1 MRQQRRQQKG
11 SGTLRIIGG
20 DWRGRRLE
28 FPPSPNLRPTGDRIR
43 ETLFNWLSAEVRGSR
58 CLDLFAGSGAL
69 GLEALSRGARHCT
82 FLETSSAA
90 IEGINAHLSLLNAVD
105 RGRVINTNA
114 LSWRDDPFDIVFVD
128 PPFSEDLAIDS
139 LRHLINNQLLKDSAL
154 VYLEV
159 ASTASLEDLPPGLS
173 IVRDKRSGAVR
184 YLLLEQQ
191 Q

>member
-28 FPPSPNLRPTGDRIR
+28 FPSSPNLRPTGDRIR
-43 ETLFNWLSAEVRGSR
+43 ETLFNWLAGEVGGSR

-128 PPFSEDLAIDS
+128 PPFSENLAIDS
-139 LRHLINNQLLKDSAL
+139 LRHLINNQLLTDSAL

-159 ASTASLEDLPPGLS
+159 ASTASLEDLPPALS
-173 IVRDKRSGAVR
+173 IIRDKQSGAVR

-191 Q
+191 S

>member
-28 FPPSPNLRPTGDRIR
+28 FPSSPNLRPTGDRIR
-43 ETLFNWLSAEVRGSR
+43 ETLFNWLAGEVGGSR

-82 FLETSSAA
+82 FVETSSAA

-105 RGRVINTNA
+105 RGRAVNTNA

-128 PPFSEDLAIDS
+128 PPFSENLAIDS
-139 LRHLINNQLLKDSAL
+139 LRHLINNQLLTDSAL

-159 ASTASLEDLPPGLS
+159 ASTASLEDLPPALS
-173 IVRDKRSGAVR
+173 IIRDKQSGAVR

-191 Q
+191 S

>member
-28 FPPSPNLRPTGDRIR
+28 FPSSPNLRPTGDRIR
-43 ETLFNWLSAEVRGSR
+43 ETLFNWLATEVGGSR

-69 GLEALSRGARHCT
+69 GLEALSRGASHCT

-128 PPFSEDLAIDS
+128 PPFSENLAIDS
-139 LRHLINNQLLKDSAL
+139 LRHLINNQLLTDSAL

-159 ASTASLEDLPPGLS
+159 ASTASLEDLPPALS
-173 IVRDKRSGAVR
+173 IIRDKQSGAVR

-191 Q
+191 S

>member
-28 FPPSPNLRPTGDRIR
+28 FPSSPNLRPTGDRIR
-43 ETLFNWLSAEVRGSR
+43 ETLFNWLAAEVGGSR

-90 IEGINAHLSLLNAVD
+90 IEGINAHLTLLNAVD
-105 RGRVINTNA
+105 RSRVINTNA

-128 PPFSEDLAIDS
+128 PPFSENLAIDS
-139 LRHLINNQLLKDSAL
+139 LRHLVNNQLLTDSAL

-159 ASTASLEDLPPGLS
+159 ASTASLEDLPPCLS

-191 Q
+191 P

>member
-28 FPPSPNLRPTGDRIR
+28 FPSSPNLRPTGDRIR
-43 ETLFNWLSAEVRGSR
+43 ETLFNWLAGEVGGSR

-105 RGRVINTNA
+105 RGRVVNTNA

-128 PPFSEDLAIDS
+128 PPFSENLAIDS
-139 LRHLINNQLLKDSAL
+139 LRHLINNQLLTDSAL

-159 ASTASLEDLPPGLS
+159 ASTASLEDLPPALS
-173 IVRDKRSGAVR
+173 IIRDKQSGAVR

-191 Q
+191 S

>member
-28 FPPSPNLRPTGDRIR
+28 FPSSPNLRPTGDRIR
-43 ETLFNWLSAEVRGSR
+43 ETLFNWLAAEVGGSR

-114 LSWRDDPFDIVFVD
+114 LSWREDPFDIVFVD
-128 PPFSEDLAIDS
+128 PPFSDNLAIDS
-139 LRHLINNQLLKDSAL
+139 LKHLINNQLLTDSAL

-159 ASTASLEDLPPGLS
+159 ASTASLEDLPPALS
-173 IVRDKRSGAVR
+173 IIRDKQSGAVR

-191 Q
+191 S

>member
-28 FPPSPNLRPTGDRIR
+28 FPSSPNLRPTGDRIR
-43 ETLFNWLSAEVRGSR
+43 ETLFNWLAGEVGGSR

-128 PPFSEDLAIDS
+128 PPFSENLAIDS
-139 LRHLINNQLLKDSAL
+139 LRHLINNQLLTDSAL
-154 VYLEV
+154 IYLEV
-159 ASTASLEDLPPGLS
+159 ASTASLEDLPPALS
-173 IVRDKRSGAVR
+173 IIRDKQSGAVR

-191 Q
+191 S

>member
-28 FPPSPNLRPTGDRIR
+28 FPSSPNLRPTGDRIR
-43 ETLFNWLSAEVRGSR
+43 ETLFNWLAAEISGSR

-114 LSWRDDPFDIVFVD
+114 LSWREDPFDIVFVD
-128 PPFSEDLAIDS
+128 PPFSDNLAIDS
-139 LRHLINNQLLKDSAL
+139 LKHLINNQLLTDSAL

-159 ASTASLEDLPPGLS
+159 ASTASLEDLPPALS
-173 IVRDKRSGAVR
+173 IIRDKQSGAVR

-191 Q
+191 S

>member
-1 MRQQRRQQKG
+1 
-11 SGTLRIIGG
+11 
-20 DWRGRRLE
+20 
-28 FPPSPNLRPTGDRIR
+28 
-43 ETLFNWLSAEVRGSR
+43 
-58 CLDLFAGSGAL
+58 LFAGSGAL

-128 PPFSEDLAIDS
+128 PPFSENLAIDS
-139 LRHLINNQLLKDSAL
+139 LRHLINNQLLTDSAL

-159 ASTASLEDLPPGLS
+159 ASTASLEDLPPALS
-173 IVRDKRSGAVR
+173 IIRDKQSGAVR

-191 Q
+191 S

>member
-28 FPPSPNLRPTGDRIR
+28 FPSSPNLRPTGDRIR
-43 ETLFNWLSAEVRGSR
+43 ETLFNWLAAEVSGSR

-105 RGRVINTNA
+105 RGRVVNTNA
-114 LSWRDDPFDIVFVD
+114 LSWQDDPFDIVFVD
-128 PPFSEDLAIDS
+128 PPFSENLAIDS
-139 LRHLINNQLLKDSAL
+139 LRHLINNQLLTHSAL

-159 ASTASLEDLPPGLS
+159 ASTTSLEDLPPALS
-173 IVRDKRSGAVR
+173 IIRDKQSGAVR

-191 Q
+191 S

>member
-28 FPPSPNLRPTGDRIR
+28 FPSSPNLRPTGDRIR
-43 ETLFNWLSAEVRGSR
+43 ETLFNWLAAEVSGSR

-128 PPFSEDLAIDS
+128 PPFSENLAIDS
-139 LRHLINNQLLKDSAL
+139 LRHLINNQLLTHSAL

-159 ASTASLEDLPPGLS
+159 ASTTSLEDLPPALS
-173 IVRDKRSGAVR
+173 IIRDKQSGAVR

-191 Q
+191 S

>member
-28 FPPSPNLRPTGDRIR
+28 FPRSPNLRPTGDRIR
-43 ETLFNWLSAEVRGSR
+43 ETLFNWLAAEVGGSR

-90 IEGINAHLSLLNAVD
+90 IEGINAHLSILNAFD

-128 PPFSEDLAIDS
+128 PPFSKNLAIES
-139 LRHLINNQLLKDSAL
+139 LRHLINNQLLTDSAL

-159 ASTASLEDLPPGLS
+159 ASTASLEDLPPALS
-173 IVRDKRSGAVR
+173 IIRDKQSGAVR

-191 Q
+191 S